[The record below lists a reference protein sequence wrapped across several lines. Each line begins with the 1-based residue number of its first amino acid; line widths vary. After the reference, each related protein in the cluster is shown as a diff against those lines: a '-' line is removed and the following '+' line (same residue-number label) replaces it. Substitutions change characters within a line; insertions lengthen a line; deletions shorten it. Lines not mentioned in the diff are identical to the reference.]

1 MIDQIV
7 PGKTGPRSKLL
18 DMGILASDTS
28 PEAERVQMQ
37 IFRSMPPARKAALLS
52 GAVRAGFTLGR
63 KDMTD
68 PFDITWTVV
77 EALDKLGI
85 EYFVGGSVASTL
97 HGEPRFTQDT
107 DLIVRIERE
116 QIEPLKL
123 AVEEQFYIS
132 PPALLEA
139 IQRKSS
145 SYLVHFESGYKVDL
159 MISRERAFELS
170 RFQRKVKLTAAGH
183 EFWVSSAEDIVLA
196 KLEWYRLGRE
206 ISDHQWRDVLT
217 VMLTNNLDQLY
228 LNHWAQELKVQ
239 DLLEKARHVLGC
251 EGAG

>member
-1 MIDQIV
+1 M
-7 PGKTGPRSKLL
+7 
-18 DMGILASDTS
+18 AADTS
-28 PEAERVQMQ
+28 FEAERVQIQ
-37 IFRSMPPARKAALLS
+37 ILRAMPPARKAALLS
-52 GAVRAGFTLGR
+52 GAIRAGFTLGG

-68 PFDITWTVV
+68 PFDITWEVV
-77 EALDKLGI
+77 VALESLDI

-116 QIEPLKL
+116 HIEPLKRAL
-123 AVEEQFYIS
+123 EEQFYIS
-132 PPALLEA
+132 PAALLEA

-145 SYLVHFESGYKVDL
+145 SNLVHFESGYKVDL
-159 MISRERAFELS
+159 MVSRERAFEHS
-170 RFQRKVKLTAAGH
+170 RFQRRLKLTAAGH
-183 EFWVSSAEDIVLA
+183 EFWVCSAEDIVLA

-217 VMLTNNLDQLY
+217 VMLTKQLDQGY
-228 LNHWAQELKVQ
+228 LDRWADELKVL

-251 EGAG
+251 EGPG